1 MSRHPARR
9 RPHNAPAS
17 DDDRFVH
24 SVLRGSAWARENART
39 LIVAG
44 AVIVALVIGFLVYRN
59 YSNAREIGAANAL
72 NDLRTTVASGNVPL
86 ALRDGE
92 ALVSRYNG
100 TEAANEARLM
110 LGELYL
116 QVNQPQQAVDVLGPL
131 GRDVNA
137 PLGFN
142 AAMLMAAAYEAAGQT
157 DQAIQAYT
165 RVGRS
170 ARFLFQQ
177 IAGYEEAARVQAA
190 AGDADGAIAS
200 YERILALIDENAP
213 ERSFYEMRIAELRT
227 GGVPPNAAPPATLA
241 ADSAEGG
248 LVPAG
253 TDTTAADTTAS

>member
-100 TEAANEARLM
+100 TEAANEARVM
-110 LGELYL
+110 LGYLYL
-116 QVNQPQQAVDVLGPL
+116 QASHPQQPGDVLGLVVRAVNSPL
-131 GRDVNA
+131 R
-137 PLGFN
+137 FI
-142 AAMLMAAAYEAAGQT
+142 AAMMMAAAYEAAGQK
-157 DQAIQAYT
+157 D
-165 RVGRS
+165 
-170 ARFLFQQ
+170 
-177 IAGYEEAARVQAA
+177 
-190 AGDADGAIAS
+190 
-200 YERILALIDENAP
+200 
-213 ERSFYEMRIAELRT
+213 
-227 GGVPPNAAPPATLA
+227 
-241 ADSAEGG
+241 
-248 LVPAG
+248 
-253 TDTTAADTTAS
+253 